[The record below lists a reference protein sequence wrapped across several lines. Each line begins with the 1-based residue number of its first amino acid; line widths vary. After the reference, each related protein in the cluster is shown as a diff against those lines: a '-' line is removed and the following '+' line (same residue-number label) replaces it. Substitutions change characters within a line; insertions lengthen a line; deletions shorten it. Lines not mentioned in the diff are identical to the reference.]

1 MRVGIVALLHESNT
15 FLSRSTVLE
24 DFQRDLLVTGEAVRE
39 AFRES
44 HHEVGGFFHGASN
57 EECPDP
63 VIEPV
68 PIFAART
75 VPSGTITKECWS
87 DLMTTLRASLT
98 AAGSLDGLLVAP
110 HGATVSEAEPDADG
124 HWLSLVREWVGTD
137 IPIIGT
143 LDAHANLSPRMVDAC
158 NALIAYRSNPHL
170 DQFARGVEA
179 AHLMRATLAG
189 RVRPVMAASF
199 PPVAINIERQRT
211 TDPHLA
217 RFLELADQQRTQ
229 PGILTNSLL
238 LGFPYSDVE
247 EMGAATIAVAD
258 GDPVGARS
266 AAAELA
272 LDIWNRREEFIGH
285 LVSVEEAI
293 EHCRQVAGP
302 IGLLDMGDN
311 VGGGSAADGTVLA
324 QALHAARLGSAF
336 VCLYDPEA
344 VKEIE
349 AAGVGQQL
357 ALSVGGKTD
366 DRHGEPLEVNV
377 LVQSLHDGRF
387 TESAVRHGGFRDF
400 DQGRSAVITTE
411 SGLTILVTS
420 RRMVPFS
427 LQQLLSCDLDPTS
440 FRAIVMKGVHAP
452 VAAYESVCSEL
463 IRVNTPGTTC
473 ADLSQLE
480 FHHRRRP
487 MFPWESNTTWEP
499 ATR

>member
-1 MRVGIVALLHESNT
+1 MRDDGGPGRVGA
-15 FLSRSTVLE
+15 STEFAFREVYKPEYRNARGDRRLTAR
-24 DFQRDLLVTGEAVRE
+24 DFQRDLLVTGGAVRD

-44 HHEVGGFFHGASN
+44 HHEVGGFFHGASD
-57 EECPDP
+57 EDCPDLP
-63 VIEPV
+63 IEPV

-75 VPSGTITKECWS
+75 VPSGTITTKCWS
-87 DLMTTLRASLT
+87 DLIGMLQEALA
-98 AAGSLDGLLVAP
+98 AAGPLDGLLVAP

-124 HWLSLVREWVGTD
+124 HWLSVVREQVGAD

-158 NALIAYRSNPHL
+158 NALVAYRSNPHL

-189 RVRPVMAASF
+189 R
-199 PPVAINIERQRT
+199 RT

-217 RFLELADQQRTQ
+217 RFYELADRQRTQ

-238 LGFPYSDVE
+238 LGFPYADVE
-247 EMGAATIAVAD
+247 EMGAATIAVTD
-258 GDPVGARS
+258 GDSVGAQS
-266 AAAELA
+266 AADELA
-272 LDIWNRREEFIGH
+272 LDIWTHREEFIGQ
-285 LVSVEEAI
+285 LVSVEEAMQR
-293 EHCRQVAGP
+293 CRQVEGP
-302 IGLLDMGDN
+302 VGLLDMGDN

-324 QALHAARLGSAF
+324 QALHAARIGSAF

-349 AAGVGQQL
+349 VAGVAQQL

-400 DQGRSAVITTE
+400 DQGRSAVVTAE

-427 LQQLLSCDLDPTS
+427 LQQLLSCGLDPTS

-473 ADLSQLE
+473 ADLSQLD
-480 FHHRRRP
+480 FHDRRRP
-487 MFPWESNTTWEP
+487 MFPWEPNTTWEP
-499 ATR
+499 SIP